1 MFDTIDQWN
10 FLFFIFLSN
19 KETAFSNESIGNQS

>member
-1 MFDTIDQWN
+1 MFDTIDQWY
-10 FLFFIFLSN
+10 LLFLSY